1 MSDDLDLDPSDWD
14 DYKEYLAE
22 RLKNLEARNSQLR
35 DQKREI
41 ESDFRESLN
50 DRKRLE
56 REIKHLRSEME
67 KLKSPP
73 LVVGY
78 VQDVLEDRRVVVRS
92 TAGPNFVARAAEFV
106 DADELEPGDRVGL
119 NQQTMSVVNQLPQE
133 TDPDVYGAEVVEAPT
148 TTYEDIGG
156 LDKQLHELR
165 EAVELPLV
173 QPEAFEA
180 VGIEPP
186 AGILLYGPPGTGKT
200 LMAKAVAQQ
209 TDAVFIRIVA
219 SELVQK
225 YIGEGA
231 RLVRELF
238 EMAREN
244 APAIVF
250 IDELDAIGA
259 SRYQASTSGDREVQ
273 RTLMQL
279 LSELDG
285 FDSRGDVKIIGA
297 TNRVDMLDSALLR
310 PGRFDRRLEVPEPD
324 LDARAE
330 IFQVHIRGMSIADD
344 VDPEELAMMCGEE
357 VTGADIKAVCT
368 EAGVLAIRN
377 DRTEVKRQD
386 FRDAV
391 AKLREQDLRDD
402 AQDLTKDAAFA

>member
-35 DQKREI
+35 DQKREL
-41 ESDFRESLN
+41 ESEYRESVN
-50 DRKRLE
+50 DQKRLE

-78 VQDVLEDRRVVVRS
+78 VQDVLEDERIVVKS

-106 DADELEPGDRVGL
+106 DADDLEPGDRVGL
-119 NQQTMSVVNQLPQE
+119 NQQTMSVVTHLPQSM
-133 TDPDVYGAEVVEAPT
+133 DPDIYGAEVMEAPT
-148 TTYEDIGG
+148 ITYEDIGG
-156 LDKQLHELR
+156 LHEQLHELR

-173 QPEAFEA
+173 QPEAFDEI
-180 VGIEPP
+180 GIEPP
-186 AGILLYGPPGTGKT
+186 SGILLYGPPGTGKT

-209 TDAVFIRIVA
+209 TDAVFIRIVG

-238 EMAREN
+238 QMAREK
-244 APAIVF
+244 APAVVF

-324 LDARAE
+324 LDARKE
-330 IFQVHIRGMSIADD
+330 IFKVHTRPMSLADEVDEEQLGMMA
-344 VDPEELAMMCGEE
+344 GEGT
-357 VTGADIKAVCT
+357 TGADIKAICT

-377 DRTEVKRQD
+377 ERTTV
-386 FRDAV
+386 
-391 AKLREQDLRDD
+391 KLRDFQEAIDKLRDQDLQDG
-402 AQDLTKDAAFA
+402 QDLARDAAFA